1 MHSVRENEF
10 RVQNNQK
17 KDMYVAFFKS
27 AHTLLTLILHDSKQ
41 IFSRNDHLPIKQEFS
56 SNARHRG
63 N

>member
-17 KDMYVAFFKS
+17 MCVAFFKS
-27 AHTLLTLILHDSKQ
+27 AYTALLTLMLRDSSK
-41 IFSRNDHLPIKQEFS
+41 IFSRNEHLILKQEFS